1 MFSNLLQTARGILN
15 SLICVF
21 HFSSNFNSVFHKKV
35 HENYWGCSSIACQEK
50 GTDRIL
56 RIFTFNDKNQLYLPI
71 FLTLH
76 FFEGQRDQGVTTQ
89 LVIKPFDISQTSRI
103 VGLRQKIC
111 EVFANPFYFSFIFLD
126 NTSHKF

>member
-15 SLICVF
+15 SLICIV

-35 HENYWGCSSIACQEK
+35 HENYWCCSSIACQEK

-71 FLTLH
+71 FLALH
-76 FFEGQRDQGVTTQ
+76 FFEGQSDRGVTQ
-89 LVIKPFDISQTSRI
+89 LVIKPFDISQTPRI
-103 VGLRQKIC
+103 VGLR
-111 EVFANPFYFSFIFLD
+111 
-126 NTSHKF
+126 

>member
-15 SLICVF
+15 SLICVV

-35 HENYWGCSSIACQEK
+35 HENYCCCSSIACQEK

-56 RIFTFNDKNQLYLPI
+56 TFNDKFKNDKLYLPI

-76 FFEGQRDQGVTTQ
+76 FFFEGQSDQGVTQ
-89 LVIKPFDISQTSRI
+89 LVIKPFDIS
-103 VGLRQKIC
+103 
-111 EVFANPFYFSFIFLD
+111 
-126 NTSHKF
+126 